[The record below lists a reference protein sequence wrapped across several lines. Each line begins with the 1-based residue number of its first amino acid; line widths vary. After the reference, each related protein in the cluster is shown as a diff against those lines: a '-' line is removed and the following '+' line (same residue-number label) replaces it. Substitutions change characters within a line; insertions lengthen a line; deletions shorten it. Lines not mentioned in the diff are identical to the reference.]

1 METKA
6 FSITKEEAG
15 QIAKPSFFRI
25 AKDIIQRAVLNY
37 DDNIQF
43 IVSDDNL
50 YIGSKAEY
58 FPNDFIDAVKK
69 VCEFYGLRQW
79 ITTSYHFSDFKEG
92 LELHLYYL

>member
-1 METKA
+1 METLS

-15 QIAKPSFFRI
+15 QVLRPSFFRI
-25 AKDIIQRAVLNY
+25 AQDIIQRAVLNY

-50 YIGSKAEY
+50 YIGSKQDY

-79 ITTSYHFSDFKEG
+79 ITTNYHFDTKKERI
-92 LELHLYYL
+92 ELHLYYL

>member
-6 FSITKEEAG
+6 FSITKAEAG
-15 QIAKPSFFRI
+15 KPVRPSFFKI
-25 AKDIIQRAVLNY
+25 AQEIIQRTVLNY
-37 DDNIQF
+37 DNVMQY

-50 YIGSKAEY
+50 YIGSKTDY
-58 FPNDFIDAVKK
+58 FPNDFIDTVRK

-79 ITTSYHFSDFKEG
+79 ITTSYHFSDIKEG